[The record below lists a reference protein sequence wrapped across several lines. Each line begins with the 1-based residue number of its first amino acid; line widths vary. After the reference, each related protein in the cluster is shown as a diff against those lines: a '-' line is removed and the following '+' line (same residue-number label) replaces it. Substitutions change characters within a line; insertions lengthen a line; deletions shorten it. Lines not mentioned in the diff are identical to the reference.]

1 MITLTDT
8 TNSQSIELEWPERKK
23 YTAWPEILS
32 VDDRVIYSV
41 RNTEVALFTEF
52 KIQLLPTDLKDE
64 MEQIAWLS
72 DHDCKKQAIR
82 LLGTIV
88 NETR

>member
-8 TNSQSIELEWPERKK
+8 TNSQSIEIKWPDRKK
-23 YTAWPEILS
+23 YTTWPEILS
-32 VDDRVIYSV
+32 VNDRINYSI
-41 RNTEVALFTEF
+41 NNSGMALFSEF
-52 KIQLLPTDLKDE
+52 KIQLLPTDLKDD

-82 LLGTIV
+82 LLETIV
-88 NETR
+88 NENQ